1 MKTQDFI
8 REPCSCGEC
17 QQAGVSA
24 LEQRRDPWTGK
35 WLHGYDLKRWYQG
48 SGRAFP
54 NRGACSDTNWAGRR
68 MRLTIR
74 F

>member
-35 WLHGYDLKRWYQG
+35 WLHGYDLKRWYQAKDTVREKFNAMI
-48 SGRAFP
+48 SGK
-54 NRGACSDTNWAGRR
+54 G
-68 MRLTIR
+68 MR
-74 F
+74 